1 MSEYITHSR
10 TETVALGK
18 RMAAVLAPGALIA
31 FTGGLGAGKTAF
43 TEGLAEG
50 LGCTDPVSSP
60 TFAIVNYYRGPR
72 PLAHFDLYRISTEND
87 LCAAGF
93 YDYLDQGAVVAAEW
107 SENFADLL
115 ALENPIRVNI
125 ERLDDTTRKITIEG
139 VTGMNILAVDTAGKT
154 AGVALLQDDRLLYEV
169 YLDGGMT
176 HSETL
181 MPMIDTCL
189 KMCGLTCA
197 DIDLYAVNA
206 GPGSFTGLR
215 IGLAAVK
222 GLAFPRETLCAPVS
236 TLEALAAAHTGEGT
250 VLCALDARRAQ
261 VYSAAFDLATHTRLL
276 DDDARAVTDL
286 ADFVE
291 NCKKP
296 LFFVGDGAGLCYNKY
311 SDVPGVLQT
320 PPALRGGR
328 AAAVA
333 LVAKQMAAAGQAVLP
348 EALLPD
354 YHRLSQAERERA
366 ERLAAEAAANKQ

>member
-1 MSEYITHSR
+1 
-10 TETVALGK
+10 
-18 RMAAVLAPGALIA
+18 
-31 FTGGLGAGKTAF
+31 
-43 TEGLAEG
+43 
-50 LGCTDPVSSP
+50 
-60 TFAIVNYYRGPR
+60 
-72 PLAHFDLYRISTEND
+72 
-87 LCAAGF
+87 
-93 YDYLDQGAVVAAEW
+93 
-107 SENFADLL
+107 
-115 ALENPIRVNI
+115 
-125 ERLDDTTRKITIEG
+125 
-139 VTGMNILAVDTAGKT
+139 MNILAVDTAGKT

-169 YLDGGMT
+169 YLDAGMT

-189 KMCGLTCA
+189 KMCGMTCA
-197 DIDLYAVNA
+197 DIDLYGVNA

-261 VYSAAFDLATHTRLL
+261 VYSAAFDLATHSRLL
-276 DDDARAVTDL
+276 EDDARAVADL

-296 LFFVGDGAGLCYNKY
+296 LFFVDGASLCYNKY
-311 SDVPGVLQT
+311 GSVPGALQA
-320 PPALRGGR
+320 PAALRGGR

-333 LVAKQMAAAGQAVLP
+333 LVAKQMAEAGKAVLP
-348 EALLPD
+348 EAVLPD

-366 ERLAAEAAANKQ
+366 ERLAAEAAANAAQNKEQA